1 MILHA
6 GLVARRV
13 GGDWRGALIE
23 GPPGAGKSDLALRA
37 IDAGWTLIADDRT
50 LIWVCEGK
58 LYGRAPEPLG
68 GLIEAR
74 GLGVV
79 ASPRRA
85 FAQIALIVVCAA
97 QDAIE
102 RLPEEETQI
111 LAGVVLP
118 VVRLAVLEASA
129 PVKLGYALGHLGLV
143 GQPAYQAA
151 RAGSAYAGRGRGP
164 VRISV

>member
-13 GGDWRGALIE
+13 SGDWRGALIE

-58 LYGRAPEPLG
+58 LYGRAPVPLG

-79 ASPRRA
+79 ASAPRA
-85 FAQIALIVVCAA
+85 FARIVLVAVCAA
-97 QDAIE
+97 QDPIE

-111 LAGVVLP
+111 LGEIVVP
-118 VVRLAVLEASA
+118 VVRLAALEASA
-129 PVKLGYALGHLGLV
+129 PVKLGYALSHLGLV
-143 GQPAYQAA
+143 GQPAYQAP
-151 RAGSAYAGRGRGP
+151 RAGSASAGRGP